1 MKFSCLAD
9 YFQNLEKTASRI
21 EITKTL
27 ASLLKEASSAEV
39 DKICYLSLGRLAP
52 LYAGVEFNMA
62 DKMMLKVL
70 SRAFGVS
77 QKETEKEFRK
87 KGDLGQIAFDF
98 ANKASNKSKNLE
110 VTKVYERLLAI
121 AQDSGE
127 KSVERK
133 IAKMAELFL
142 EVNPLSVKFLARIP
156 VSKLR
161 LGFSEATL
169 MDALSWM
176 LTQDKSKREE
186 IEKAFNSRADIG
198 QIARAIKTKGITDL
212 KNIKA
217 QLGVPIMPGLTQR
230 LANAQE
236 IIKKM
241 GKVAVEGKYDGQRIQ
256 IHFSK
261 TKKEEKEDISL
272 FETKPKYYFRTYT
285 RSLENNTHMFP
296 DLAKVLEK
304 EIKAKEVILDGEA
317 IGINLKTGE
326 FLPFQETMK
335 RKRKHSIGETAK
347 KIPLKFFCFD
357 IMFIDG
363 KSLMSE
369 AFEKRRKILEKVL
382 PRRNKKIVISPQIL
396 TSSPKVLLDYHKKQI
411 EKGLEGIVAKKW
423 QAPYEP
429 GKRGFTWVKL
439 KQETQKKGAGL
450 ADTLDLIV
458 MGYFSGQG
466 KRAGFGIGKFLVGVR
481 QGENFLTVSKIGTGL
496 SDDQWKE
503 MKKRCDKAKV
513 NKKPTQYKIGKTTEP
528 DVWCSPQIVVEIQA
542 DNITRSSLYT
552 SGLSLRFP
560 RLVRFREDKTKENSS
575 SISELK
581 SLFDLQAN
589 IS

>member
-1 MKFSCLAD
+1 MKFSRLSNH
-9 YFQNLEKTASRI
+9 FQNLEETASRI
-21 EITKTL
+21 EITKIL
-27 ASLLKEASSAEV
+27 ASLLREADSSEV

-52 LYAGVEFNMA
+52 LYAGIEFNMA

-70 SRAFGVS
+70 SRAFGIS
-77 QKETEKEFRK
+77 QKETEKQFRE

-98 ANKASNKSKNLE
+98 AKKASNSVKDPS
-110 VTKVYERLLAI
+110 VTKVYEKLLAI

-127 KSVERK
+127 NSVERK
-133 IAKMAELFL
+133 IAKMAELFS
-142 EVNPLSVKFLARIP
+142 EIDPLSAKFLARIP

-176 LTQDKSKREE
+176 LKKDKSKRVE

-198 QIARAIKTKGITDL
+198 QIARVIKTKGIADL
-212 KNIKA
+212 KNIKV
-217 QLGVPIMPGLTQR
+217 QLGVPIMPGLAQR
-230 LANAQE
+230 LANANE

-241 GKVAVEGKYDGQRIQ
+241 NKVAVEPKYDGSRIQ
-256 IHFSK
+256 IHFSRI
-261 TKKEEKEDISL
+261 KKEPQKELSL
-272 FETKPKYYFRTYT
+272 FESKPKYYFRTYT
-285 RSLENNTHMFP
+285 RSLENSTHMFP

-357 IMFIDG
+357 IMFVDG

-369 AFEKRRKILEKVL
+369 PFEKRRKILEGILSKK
-382 PRRNKKIVISPQIL
+382 NKTIILSPQIL
-396 TSSPKVLLDYHKKQI
+396 TDNPKVLLDYHKEQI
-411 EKGLEGIVAKKW
+411 DRGLEGIVAKMW
-423 QAPYEP
+423 QAPYGP

-450 ADTLDLIV
+450 ADTLDLVV

-481 QGENFLTVSKIGTGL
+481 KGEDFLTVTKIGTGL
-496 SDDQWKE
+496 TDDQWRE
-503 MKKRCDKAKV
+503 MKKRCDKVKV
-513 NKKPTQYKIGKTTEP
+513 KQKPHQYKISKITEP
-528 DVWCSPQIVVEIQA
+528 DVWCSPQIIVEVQA
-542 DNITRSSLYT
+542 DNITKSSLYS

-560 RLVRFREDKTKENSS
+560 RLVRFRDDKTKTNSS
-575 SISELK
+575 STEELK
-581 SLFDLQAN
+581 KLFNLQTSN
-589 IS
+589 N